1 MFLWIVLDYKMVEG
15 LPPSSKFVSYAM
27 THQKPFDYNALRCL
41 KTPFSASPCGK
52 SLSPH
57 FPRTEN
63 GRGFDSRL
71 HIKRGNIA
79 TQV

>member
-1 MFLWIVLDYKMVEG
+1 VFLWIVLDYKMVEG

-52 SLSPH
+52 CFSPH
-57 FPRTEN
+57 FPQTEN

-71 HIKRGNIA
+71 HIKRGDIV